1 MALPAPNLD
10 DRRFQSLVDEAKR
23 LVMQRCPEW
32 SDHNV
37 SDPGI
42 TLIETFAYMTDQLL
56 YRLNRVPDRNYVRF
70 LDLIGVKLFPPTA
83 ASTGVTFWL
92 SAPQDTVITV
102 PLGAEVATPRG
113 DAGTPAIVFTTV
125 SELGIIPS
133 EARYIASIPTG
144 GTWRNHT
151 DSINLAPFSC
161 FSAQPVPDET
171 LLVGLSAA
179 VPRCAV
185 NLRFDC
191 EIEGVGVDP
200 TDPPLVWEAFDG
212 SEWILC
218 EVDKDTTGGLN
229 RQGDVVIHIP
239 ESHEMGLVQS
249 LRAGWVRARVVAPEE
264 GQPFYSNSPLIKK
277 LEAFTIGGTIGASQS
292 ETITD
297 EVIGVT
303 EGVAGQ
309 RFQLARVPVVPSE
322 ETLVVHVSDDEE
334 GWQVWTEVSTFAQS
348 DTTDRHFMLDYTT
361 GEITFGPVVRNS
373 DGSLTQYGAVPIK
386 GSVVQVPAYR
396 TGGGRLGNLAKGS
409 IRVSRTTVPFV
420 SRVENRRPATGG
432 VDGETIEEAKVR
444 GPISLRTLGRAVT
457 PEDYE
462 QLAKEAAPEAA
473 RVRAVPA
480 TGVDEAGGVRVLVVP
495 AVADEDGRLPFER
508 LVPEADMLSVIAS
521 ALDRKRTI
529 GARVIV
535 EPPAYQGVTVV
546 AMMRAR
552 PWADPNRLQTNA
564 TQALFDYL
572 HPISGGREGTG
583 WPFGRPVLIGEIFAL
598 LQGLPGVEIVEDVRL
613 FAANPITGD
622 RGQAAQRVDVAP
634 HALVYSYQHQVR
646 VEGAA

>member
-83 ASTGVTFWL
+83 ASTGVTYWL
-92 SAPQDTVITV
+92 SAPQETVITV
-102 PLGAEVATPRG
+102 PIGSEVATPRG

-125 SELGIIPS
+125 SELDIIPS

-161 FSAQPVPDET
+161 FSPQPVPEET
-171 LLVGLSAA
+171 LLVGLSVA

-212 SEWILC
+212 AEWVPC

-292 ETITD
+292 ETIID

-309 RFQLARVPVVPSE
+309 RFQLARVPVVPWE
-322 ETLVVHVSDDEE
+322 ESLVVHVSDDEE

-348 DTTDRHFMLDYTT
+348 EPTDRHFTLDYST

-373 DGSLTQYGAVPIK
+373 DGSLTQYGAVPTK
-386 GSVVQVPAYR
+386 GSVVQVPVYR

-432 VDGETIEEAKVR
+432 VDGETVEEAKLR

-457 PEDYE
+457 AEDYE

-480 TGVDEAGGVRVLVVP
+480 AGVDEAGGVRVLVVP

-564 TQALFDYL
+564 TQALYDYL

-613 FAANPITGD
+613 FAANAITGD